1 MTIQRHAP
9 LMVSDDYQVFLLV
22 EIDMLYMTVMQV
34 VLLTGCGIQVIDQFA
49 VLHILIDTVVRC
61 AHQHTTARHH
71 INVNNHRWHLVERP
85 PLPTASVVAETM
97 QTVREEHVP

>member
-9 LMVSDDYQVFLLV
+9 LMVSDDHQAFLLV

-34 VLLTGCGIQVIDQFA
+34 VLPTRCGIQVIDQFA